1 VPGSRDMETPRQR
14 IVVVGPCASGKTTLA
29 SRLREL
35 GLDVRVCGQEHSEI
49 HNLWLKLEPDVL
61 IALTL
66 DLATLRARRSPAWP
80 ERLYDAQQERLRDA
94 YAAADLVIDT
104 ASTPLDDVVARVLDA
119 MAPGS
124 VN

>member
-1 VPGSRDMETPRQR
+1 VTAIRDTGKPAQR

-29 SRLREL
+29 SRLCEL

-49 HNLWLKLEPDVL
+49 HNLWLKLEADVL
-61 IALTL
+61 VALTL
-66 DLATLRARRSPAWP
+66 DLATLRARRSPTWP
-80 ERLYDAQQERLRDA
+80 ERLYDVQQERLRDA
-94 YAAADLVIDT
+94 YAAADVVIDT